1 MEENRPTS
9 PLNRIGRHHEM
20 SQSKRRLKRDLGFT
34 GAKAL
39 LPSPAKVKRKL
50 KRDLGY
56 ESDPM
61 KLFRFINR
69 LFR

>member
-1 MEENRPTS
+1 MRYRKASLKT
-9 PLNRIGRHHEM
+9 LLGVTKT
-20 SQSKRRLKRDLGFT
+20 KRRLKRDLGFT

-56 ESDPM
+56 ESEPL